1 MLFRLEAAQAIEW
14 TTRLIAFY
22 VLLDAAEKLY
32 NFREFA
38 SGGVFDWTYLREQS
52 FFARFPKPIRRI
64 FDALFA
70 RRTWLAWQILRALC
84 AAHLLFS
91 PRQSLTGS
99 LEIIILFA
107 IGSLANLRQTP
118 YGAETENRF
127 SLMIFGALMLRGLAP
142 TPFIDQVCL
151 WFIALQVCLSY
162 ATAGVVKLSNEGWR
176 GGEGLFNVVNSSSL
190 IKSDKLARFFSRH
203 QKLAKNLT
211 WLNVAIECVF
221 PLVLLVGKPYFLVF
235 LLWGVAFHS
244 LNAAALGLNKFL
256 WAWIA
261 AYPALI
267 FCAGR

>member
-1 MLFRLEAAQAIEW
+1 MLFHLEAAQAIEW
-14 TTRLIAFY
+14 TTRLAAFY

-38 SGGVFDWTYLREQS
+38 KGGVFDWTNLREHS
-52 FFARFPKPIRRI
+52 FFARFPKAARRI
-64 FDALFA
+64 LDALFA
-70 RRTWLAWQILRALC
+70 RRTWLAAQILRALC

-91 PRQSLTGS
+91 PRQSSTGS
-99 LEIIILFA
+99 LEIIFLFV
-107 IGSLANLRQTP
+107 IGSLSNLRLTP

-127 SLMIFGALMLRGLAP
+127 SLTIIGALLLRGLAP
-142 TPFIDQVCL
+142 TPLVDQVCL

-162 ATAGVVKLSNEGWR
+162 ATAGVVKLFNDGWR

-190 IKSDKLARFFSRH
+190 VKSDNLARFFSRH
-203 QKLAKNLT
+203 RKTAKNLT
-211 WLNVAIECVF
+211 RLNVAVECAF
-221 PLVLLVGKPYFLVF
+221 PLVLLVGKPYFLIF
-235 LLWGVAFHS
+235 LLWGLVFHS

-267 FCAGR
+267 FCAG